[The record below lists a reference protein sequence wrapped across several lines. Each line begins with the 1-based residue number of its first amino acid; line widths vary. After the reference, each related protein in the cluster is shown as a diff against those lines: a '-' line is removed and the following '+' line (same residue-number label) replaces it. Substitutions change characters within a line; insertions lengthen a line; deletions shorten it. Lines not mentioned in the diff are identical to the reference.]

1 MLSKTKDKLEVEK
14 MAMSIVFG
22 LLGVGLII
30 YGMKILLTG
39 TLTKGEEMKI
49 ASYSKK
55 GARTYKLINVVMYF
69 VVGLFLIGEFII
81 DLLEFQKV
89 LDDTVWIKLIMLG
102 FIVLML
108 VAYFIVASKCKKMT
122 DDE

>member
-1 MLSKTKDKLEVEK
+1 

-55 GARTYKLINVVMYF
+55 GARTYKLINVVMYI
-69 VVGLFLIGEFII
+69 VTGLFLIGECIADF
-81 DLLEFQKV
+81 LEFQKILNDV
-89 LDDTVWIKLIMLG
+89 FWIKVILFGAIILMV
-102 FIVLML
+102 IV
-108 VAYFIVASKCKKMT
+108 YFIVASKCKKMT